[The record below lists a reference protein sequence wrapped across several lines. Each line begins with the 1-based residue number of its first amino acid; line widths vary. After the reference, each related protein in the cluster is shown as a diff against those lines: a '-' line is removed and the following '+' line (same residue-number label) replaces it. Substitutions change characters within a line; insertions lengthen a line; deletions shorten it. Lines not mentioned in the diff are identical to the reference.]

1 MRLVSNTPSGPSAA
15 EPLVDVC
22 GAVSVFE
29 KVTVPPAAIVT
40 VDGAVSYTHLR
51 AHET

>member
-1 MRLVSNTPSGPSAA
+1 MIRLVSNTPSGPSAA

-40 VDGAVSYTHLR
+40 VDGV
-51 AHET
+51 